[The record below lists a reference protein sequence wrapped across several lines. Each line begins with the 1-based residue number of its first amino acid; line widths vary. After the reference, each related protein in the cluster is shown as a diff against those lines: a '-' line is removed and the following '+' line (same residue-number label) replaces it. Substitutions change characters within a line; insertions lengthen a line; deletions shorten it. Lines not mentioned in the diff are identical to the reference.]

1 MNDQNHVWI
10 IKRRTTDGS
19 IPMWSER
26 FRVDAR
32 LIVDYMNGFS
42 KGKPDARY
50 FVKKYEE
57 VK

>member
-1 MNDQNHVWI
+1 MRDQNHVWI
-10 IKRRTTDGS
+10 IKRRTKDGS

-32 LIVDYMNGFS
+32 IIADYLNGFS
-42 KGKPDARY
+42 KGEKDARY
-50 FVKKYEE
+50 FVKKYQE